1 MSAGV
6 EGQCKCGGF
15 AMEGSSDCRDCAC
28 AVKDEQQV
36 EEHYE
41 ETDEALCIRCG
52 DETFGD
58 SDKCSACL
66 YDDEIEHQVERI
78 IERMHG
84 IDN

>member
-1 MSAGV
+1 MCSEVSLMSAS
-6 EGQCKCGGF
+6 EI
-15 AMEGSSDCRDCAC
+15 ED
-28 AVKDEQQV
+28 
-36 EEHYE
+36 
-41 ETDEALCIRCG
+41 TDEALCVRCG
-52 DETFGD
+52 DETWGD